1 MNKEKN
7 SYNSYNALGNKADD
21 YGNVADTLWG
31 TVKRDITFSEFDTNS
46 RIKLFSARI
55 IMQDAIK
62 AYLVACNEVRDDYY
76 KKRDGEKL

>member
-31 TVKRDITFSEFDTNS
+31 TVKRDITFSDQIFFCAHN
-46 RIKLFSARI
+46 
-55 IMQDAIK
+55 
-62 AYLVACNEVRDDYY
+62 
-76 KKRDGEKL
+76 